1 MVRTVDTRFLL
12 LQLVADTEE
21 LKSRVRSKMLELRQ
35 EMAIVPTIVLHELYK
50 IEFQRFGRE
59 AADLQLKAIE
69 TSGMKIEELTTEIA
83 RIAAVLRCKYLELPV
98 ANSIIAATAIVKGS
112 KVVFSDD
119 EQFAKVK
126 EIRTEWF

>member
-1 MVRTVDTRFLL
+1 MARTLDTRFLL
-12 LQLVADTEE
+12 LQLIADTDE

-35 EMAIVPTIVLHELYK
+35 EMAIVPTIVLHEVYK
-50 IEFQRFGRE
+50 IEFHRFGRE
-59 AADLQLKAIE
+59 AADIQLKAIE
-69 TSGMKIEELTTEIA
+69 TSGLKIEDLTTEIA
-83 RIAAVLRCKYLELPV
+83 RIAAVLRCKYLDLPV

-119 EQFAKVK
+119 EQFSKVK

>member
-21 LKSRVRSKMLELRQ
+21 LQARVRAKMLELRQ

-59 AADLQLKAIE
+59 AADIQLKAIE
-69 TSGMKIEELTTEIA
+69 ASGMKIEDLTTEIA
-83 RIAAVLRCKYLELPV
+83 RIAAVLRCKYVDLPV
-98 ANSIIAATAIVKGS
+98 SSSIICSTAIVKGS

-119 EQFAKVK
+119 EQFTKVK

>member
-12 LQLVADTEE
+12 LQVLADTED
-21 LKSRVRSKMLELRQ
+21 LKSKIRSKTLELRQ
-35 EMAIVPTIVLHELYK
+35 ENAIVPTIVLHEVYK
-50 IEFQRFGRE
+50 IEFHRFGRE
-59 AADLQLKAIE
+59 AADIQLKAIE
-69 TSGMKIEELTTEIA
+69 TSGLKIEELTVEIA
-83 RIAAVLRCKYLELPV
+83 RIAAVLRTKYLDLPV

>member
-1 MVRTVDTRFLL
+1 LARIVDTRFLL
-12 LQLVADTEE
+12 LQVVADTED
-21 LKSRVRSKMLELRQ
+21 LKSKIRSKMLELRQ
-35 EMAIVPTIVLHELYK
+35 EMAIVPTIVLHEVYK

-59 AADLQLKAIE
+59 AAEIQLKAIE
-69 TSGMKIEELTTEIA
+69 TSGLKIEDLTVEIA
-83 RIAAVLRCKYLELPV
+83 RIAAVLRTKYLDLPV

-112 KVVFSDD
+112 KTVFSDD

>member
-1 MVRTVDTRFLL
+1 MVRTVDSRFLL
-12 LQLVADTEE
+12 LHLVADTEE

-35 EMAIVPTIVLHELYK
+35 EMAIVPTIVLHEVYK

-59 AADLQLKAIE
+59 AADLQLKSIE
-69 TSGMKIEELTTEIA
+69 ASGLKIEDLTIEIA
-83 RIAAVLRCKYLELPV
+83 RIAAVLRCKYPELPV